1 MAVME
6 KTLHEDSGNILVV
19 DDNLV
24 NLRLLTKI
32 LRHEY
37 KVCQASDGAGA
48 MATARAE
55 LPDLILLDIVLPD
68 MSGYEVCKS
77 LKADDP
83 TRGIPIIFISIL
95 NEVGDKLKAFSVGGV
110 DYMTKPFFPKEVLA
124 RVGTHL
130 SLRKMQ
136 KCLEV
141 KNEMLGQEVMERKL
155 AEKALQDAHD
165 DLETQVRARTSELR
179 KTNETL
185 RDVNTALNVLLK
197 KRAEDK
203 ESFKE
208 NVLINI
214 KELMLPYIE
223 RLKKSRLGENQRTLV
238 DIMESNLDTIASP
251 LISRLSSKYLNL
263 TPTEVRVAHF
273 VRDGKTNKE
282 IAELMGLSV
291 GTILT
296 HRHHVRRKLGLRN
309 KKANLRT
316 HLLSLE

>member
-1 MAVME
+1 MAIME
-6 KTLHEDSGNILVV
+6 NMSHENSNILVV
-19 DDNLV
+19 DDNPS
-24 NLRLLTKI
+24 NLRLLSKI
-32 LRHEY
+32 LEHKY
-37 KVCQASDGAGA
+37 KVQPASDGAGA
-48 MATARAE
+48 MAAAQTE
-55 LPDLILLDIVLPD
+55 LPDLILLDIMLPD
-68 MSGYEVCKS
+68 MSGYEVCKY
-77 LKADDP
+77 LKTDEL
-83 TRGIPIIFISIL
+83 TCNIPVIFISIL
-95 NEVGDKLKAFSVGGV
+95 NEVDNKLKAFSAGGV
-110 DYMTKPFFPKEVLA
+110 DYITKPFYAKEVLA

-136 KCLEV
+136 TCFEV
-141 KNEMLGQEVMERKL
+141 KNEQLGQEIIERKQ
-155 AEKALQDAHD
+155 AEKALQHARD
-165 DLETQVRARTSELR
+165 DLENQVRARTSELR

-185 RDVNTALNVLLK
+185 REVNTALNVLLK
-197 KRAEDK
+197 KREEDK

-208 NVLINI
+208 NVLTNI

-223 RLKKSRLGENQRTLV
+223 KLKKSRLKESQRTLV

-251 LISRLSSKYLNL
+251 LISRLSSRYLNL

-282 IAELMGLSV
+282 IAELMNLSL

-309 KKANLRT
+309 KKVNLRT